1 MLFGSILVFRVGE
14 TRFAVSSLCASGK
27 PMEVAEARQTCELF
41 TISLGICELTL
52 EWIFLGR
59 GRTRVN

>member
-27 PMEVAEARQTCELF
+27 PMEVAEAEL
-41 TISLGICELTL
+41 
-52 EWIFLGR
+52 
-59 GRTRVN
+59 